1 VFYSLSKTTT
11 MKTRSQSKSVQ
22 FQELAVDI
30 DFDGASEAWN
40 ANKKKL
46 TNGCYTYVCGVP
58 TVGGFCKKKQ
68 HKNGMHCFMHS
79 KKSV

>member
-1 VFYSLSKTTT
+1 
-11 MKTRSQSKSVQ
+11 MKTRSQSNSVQ

-46 TNGCYTYVCGVP
+46 ADGCYQYVCGQTLKDGSV
-58 TVGGFCKKKQ
+58 CKNKN
-68 HKNGMHCFMHS
+68 HKNSTHCYMHS
-79 KKSV
+79 KMSV

>member
-1 VFYSLSKTTT
+1 

-22 FQELAVDI
+22 FQELSVDI

-46 TNGCYTYVCGVP
+46 ANGCYQYVCGVP
-58 TVGGFCKKKQ
+58 TSCGGFCKKKQ
-68 HKNGMHCFMHS
+68 HKNSMHCFMHS